1 MFFCMDKFVDVYL
14 GFRDVYLILLLGI
27 DKVYENDRYKIMFV
41 KYKGLYLF
49 KVMFFGFIYSFVIF
63 ERLIK
68 IEFIGL

>member
-1 MFFCMDKFVDVYL
+1 MDKFVDVYL

-49 KVMFFGFIYSFVIF
+49 KVMFFGFN
-63 ERLIK
+63 L
-68 IEFIGL
+68 